1 MIQSKQIFVI
11 YQPGM
16 LGTFLCN
23 LLTNNTEFQS
33 DHGGLNTHASGYS
46 DTDEMFHSNTDAERI
61 LGYTDSEQEEFFK
74 KFKDKF
80 AVHRLG
86 GYKFIEL
93 PLHKFFANRIFVIL
107 KPPREELDK
116 WAVRMVLA
124 NQRSY
129 ESEYYYKQIKD
140 VSKVPEWFFEEMSKK
155 EKYKW
160 LIKYNDQFE
169 EYVKKNKI
177 DAIYFDPIN
186 LLNSIKV
193 QDLLDTICDKAE
205 IDKIVLP
212 ENKMLSFLEKN
223 KKLFD
228 NAVK

>member
-1 MIQSKQIFVI
+1 
-11 YQPGM
+11 M

-23 LLTNNTEFQS
+23 LLTNHTDFKS
-33 DHGGLNTHASGYS
+33 DHGGLNTHASGYI

-61 LGYTDSEQEEFFK
+61 LGYTEAEQKDFFK
-74 KFKDKF
+74 TFKDKF

-93 PLHKFFANRIFVIL
+93 PLHKFFAKRIFVIL
-107 KPPREELDK
+107 KPPREDLRK

-124 NQRSY
+124 NERSY

-140 VSKVPEWFFEEMSKK
+140 ISKVPEWFFEKMSEK

-160 LIKYNDQFE
+160 LIKYNDDFE
-169 EYVKKNKI
+169 QYVKENKI
-177 DAIYFDPIN
+177 DAIYFDPI
-186 LLNSIKV
+186 
-193 QDLLDTICDKAE
+193 DLLDSGKVQALLDKICAKAE
-205 IDKIVLP
+205 IESIVLP
-212 ENKMLSFLEKN
+212 ENKMKSFLEKN